1 VLTVNLVADSYS
13 ASPKPSAN
21 LGLSVSIIPQ
31 VDADQAP
38 FQAGMPSTLA
48 VTVEPGDIK
57 NRKIRILSSSKN
69 PELITTQIGY
79 AKRVNG
85 ALTLDDRLV
94 SPVKSWI
101 TFSEDK
107 FILTSKKP
115 KEIEIEIK
123 VPEGE
128 PTGVI
133 QESYLLVLAQEVNPL
148 PSQNSNVVGA
158 ARYAIPIAI
167 GVGDTSQILTSFTV
181 GIVTLVK
188 TTDGMAFSIPVTNT
202 GMTPVVP
209 IGFLTLTSVL
219 GKLTFGAQI
228 PFGNGIIEPGVM
240 KAINVLVP
248 TEVPD
253 ADWNVHAEIHQGSL
267 FSTSDSI
274 VTLDREITNFF
285 NSISF
290 YRYALAAVSSF
301 LLLFIFSYLRRSQ
314 IELRRL
320 RAADTLRK
328 KVTLPPESI
337 I

>member
-69 PELITTQIGY
+69 PELITTQI
-79 AKRVNG
+79 
-85 ALTLDDRLV
+85 DRLV

-228 PFGNGIIEPGVM
+228 PFGNGIIEPGDM
-240 KAINVLVP
+240 RAINVLVP

-253 ADWNVHAEIHQGSL
+253 ADWIVHAEIHQGSL
-267 FSTSDSI
+267 FATSDSI
-274 VTLDREITNFF
+274 VTFDREITNFF

-290 YRYALAAVSSF
+290 YRYALAAVSLF